1 MASREHEQKAKPSD
15 YRPNE
20 AAQEG
25 LPPRQPKQPSS
36 PSPIFQDAGTIS
48 PLGVLLGIERQ
59 ARQCANLIELRHLI
73 ANESR
78 KLNRA
83 RQIVVADI
91 DFTRKVEISAISAV
105 SSVDSS
111 SMLVVGMRQL
121 VERVLLE
128 HPQPKPIEFTLP
140 AYCDADSDLANAYP
154 FRELAW
160 VPLLDRRGTI
170 FAGILLARETVW
182 TSDDLAIAH
191 RLGEVFEHAWR
202 ELKPPTQP
210 RWTKIHRWKS
220 ALAVG
225 AVLSLAIPFPMTALA
240 PVEIVA
246 LNPGIV
252 AAPIDGVIDTIDV
265 DVGASVKAGD
275 VLIRFSDTALRN
287 RRDIAEREV
296 AVAQARVKQQTLIAF
311 ADVRGRQELAVAEAD
326 LALKRA
332 DLAFADDLLARSIV
346 RASRD
351 GIAIYADRK
360 SLIGRPVSTG
370 ERLMEIADPNNVE
383 SRIDVA
389 MNDAIAL
396 KNGARVKLFLDVDPL
411 RPLSGHITRSDYR
424 ARPSDTD
431 VLSIRAF
438 ATLDPTDK
446 PRPRIGLRGTA
457 QIYGDMAPLGVVI
470 FRRPL
475 SAARQWLGL

>member
-170 FAGILLARETVW
+170 FAGMLLARETVW

-191 RLGEVFEHAWR
+191 RIVRAGEFDVEQFHLAFEAEFLEDRLSAGARNRKGVRLHRNLRRGAAWR
-202 ELKPPTQP
+202 RERQGRQETTRIRNRP
-210 RWTKIHRWKS
+210 HRLLQS
-220 ALAVG
+220 RTEC
-225 AVLSLAIPFPMTALA
+225 STR
-240 PVEIVA
+240 IVQFQDR
-246 LNPGIV
+246 V
-252 AAPIDGVIDTIDV
+252 DTLFTI
-265 DVGASVKAGD
+265 
-275 VLIRFSDTALRN
+275 TRN
-287 RRDIAEREV
+287 RRAQTV
-296 AVAQARVKQQTLIAF
+296 APAR
-311 ADVRGRQELAVAEAD
+311 
-326 LALKRA
+326 
-332 DLAFADDLLARSIV
+332 
-346 RASRD
+346 
-351 GIAIYADRK
+351 
-360 SLIGRPVSTG
+360 
-370 ERLMEIADPNNVE
+370 M
-383 SRIDVA
+383 
-389 MNDAIAL
+389 
-396 KNGARVKLFLDVDPL
+396 PL
-411 RPLSGHITRSDYR
+411 RQ
-424 ARPSDTD
+424 
-431 VLSIRAF
+431 V
-438 ATLDPTDK
+438 
-446 PRPRIGLRGTA
+446 
-457 QIYGDMAPLGVVI
+457 
-470 FRRPL
+470 
-475 SAARQWLGL
+475 